1 MNIFT
6 FLKGKTEKKLDEIDN
21 GIELIK
27 KRGISYA
34 QSAAEFI
41 EFSWKGDNKDV
52 IKKLFEVGKK
62 VNNSLNQEGLLFKD
76 GSILLKTKNEFKGL
90 NLNESDSWKQG
101 IGFEEFTPIKY
112 EIGHKITLRSGCTF
126 KVVNFD
132 LNAEMPITL
141 DIAGYGH
148 LSYYNEGKAVESE
161 NSGFDI
167 LCLPKTVSL
176 FEEELTLS
184 NKPKLK

>member
-27 KRGISYA
+27 RRGISYA

-41 EFSWKGDNKDV
+41 EYSWKGDNKEV

-62 VNNSLNQEGLLFKD
+62 VKNSLNQEGLLFKD
-76 GSILLKTKNEFKGL
+76 GSVLLKTKNEFKGL
-90 NLNESDSWKQG
+90 NLNDSDSWKQG

-141 DIAGYGH
+141 DIAGYGQ